1 MNNIWSLDIHLNY
14 FNNFIIISSQNY
26 EYGSMEQYIFR
37 IIIQSQ
43 EQITNPRFNIGVKPI
58 NYQLKLLNY
67 RRELILLLRELKQI
81 VEDIQKF
88 ATSFDQFS
96 FTHAI
101 THGRWPFRG
110 LNRHQLIRFG
120 IIYKLPS
127 SASNPFN
134 FDNLNLIWLPSGL
147 LLVSR

>member
-1 MNNIWSLDIHLNY
+1 M
-14 FNNFIIISSQNY
+14 
-26 EYGSMEQYIFR
+26 SMEQYIFR

-43 EQITNPRFNIGVKPI
+43 EQITNPRFNISVKPI

-96 FTHAI
+96 FT
-101 THGRWPFRG
+101 
-110 LNRHQLIRFG
+110 QSLIAFQG
-120 IIYKLPS
+120 TQSTPI
-127 SASNPFN
+127 NQ
-134 FDNLNLIWLPSGL
+134 IWNNI
-147 LLVSR
+147 